1 MNLPISDYIRVF
13 CVVIDP
19 NNVFIPP
26 DSSTPPPASR
36 SDVFN
41 FNGTR
46 ADLIAAAM
54 ANDEEEEKQELE
66 QDTID
71 KALAAL
77 VFFPSFS

>member
-13 CVVIDP
+13 RVTDP
-19 NNVFIPP
+19 NVFIPP